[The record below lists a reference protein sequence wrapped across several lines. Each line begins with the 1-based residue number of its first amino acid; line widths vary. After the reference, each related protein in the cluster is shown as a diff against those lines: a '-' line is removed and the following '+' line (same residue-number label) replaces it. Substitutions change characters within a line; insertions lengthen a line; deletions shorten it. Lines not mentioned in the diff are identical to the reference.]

1 MKLSFVILNEV
12 KNLKSVSVCI
22 QILRVAQD
30 DKTKNFG
37 SPPRPLPLGWSN
49 QQIPVRKVVPV
60 VY

>member
-37 SPPRPLPLGWSN
+37 SPPRPLPLG
-49 QQIPVRKVVPV
+49 
-60 VY
+60 